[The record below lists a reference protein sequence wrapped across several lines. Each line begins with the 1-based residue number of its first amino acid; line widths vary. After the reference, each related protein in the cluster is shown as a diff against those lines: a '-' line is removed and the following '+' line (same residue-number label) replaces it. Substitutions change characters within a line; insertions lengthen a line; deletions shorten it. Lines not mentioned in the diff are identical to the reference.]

1 MAEISFA
8 MTIHS
13 LIDYQNDKVFV
24 EALDTKE
31 LINKYIDYFYKTYN
45 RRELNEKNIDYLV
58 GPIRAY

>member
-1 MAEISFA
+1 MGEISFA

-45 RRELNEKNIDYLV
+45 RRELNEKNID
-58 GPIRAY
+58 